1 VKFDYLYCTFTGND
15 FIMRLKPEI
24 VLFLKQII
32 FDRIP
37 GSKVYLFGSRA
48 DDAAKGGD
56 IDLLIITK
64 EPVDK
69 HILRKIRIEFYK
81 RFGWRKLDLVNFT
94 ENNSSAFYNLI
105 ASGAIPL

>member
-1 VKFDYLYCTFTGND
+1 
-15 FIMRLKPEI
+15 MRIKPEI
-24 VLFLKQII
+24 AVFLKQII
-32 FDRIP
+32 CERIP

-48 DDAAKGGD
+48 DDKARGGD

-94 ENNSSAFYNLI
+94 EDNNSAFYNLI
-105 ASGAIPL
+105 ESEAIPL